1 MLLGQYRSFAVHGIP
16 AGPGLELCRSLQRN
30 GLNTAYIQFDGV
42 TSALYIAL
50 RGKDMLPIKLK
61 AVDNMRRV
69 GYTSL
74 ALVPTLTRGVNDNQV
89 GSIVRF
95 ASGKLD
101 VIKGIN
107 FQPVSFFS
115 GRIDASERTEKR
127 LTIPDFLSLQEKQ
140 TDNRITREDFYPV
153 PFVGLV
159 AKLIAAEMG
168 WPQPAFM
175 AHPCCGAATYL
186 YIEGGRV
193 LPITRFLDVEALMDR
208 IGRGGVENF
217 DGSSLGK
224 LKMRGMILKEIPKF
238 VDEAKVPDGVNITK
252 LLLSVF

>member
-74 ALVPTLTRGVNDNQV
+74 VLVPTLTRGVNDNQV

-101 VIKGIN
+101 IIKGIN

-168 WPQPAFM
+168 AGPSRPSWPT
-175 AHPCCGAATYL
+175 HAAEL
-186 YIEGGRV
+186 R
-193 LPITRFLDVEALMDR
+193 PISTSRE
-208 IGRGGVENF
+208 E
-217 DGSSLGK
+217 GSSPSPDFWMWRPSWTGSDGGW
-224 LKMRGMILKEIPKF
+224 RILT
-238 VDEAKVPDGVNITK
+238 AQAWA
-252 LLLSVF
+252 SSR